1 MYQQQL
7 SKMLLMYN
15 LEKREKKYIYIY
27 FSIAF
32 SMWFQHHHTHKKQ
45 RK

>member
-1 MYQQQL
+1 MHQQQL

-15 LEKREKKYIYIY
+15 LEKREKNIY

-32 SMWFQHHHTHKKQ
+32 SISMWFQHHHTHTKQ